1 MSGAGV
7 TEIKQ
12 IRLQNVNESMVL
24 AQDVIDDFGRILVT
38 AGTNLKRETVTRLA
52 NYGVTSVW
60 INNGCGAGSPQQAKP
75 TTERGRNREISSLP
89 NLISAGT
96 RLKMVQT
103 MQNAFRHRGGI
114 AAHLPYLRE
123 CINQVI
129 VELSSQESLL
139 IYLTDIRRKSDYLYG
154 HCVDVGVFAVA
165 FGMAMGLA
173 RDDIYIL
180 GIGGLLH
187 DYGKTCIPGEIL
199 EKNGPLTLDEFEQVK
214 KHASF
219 GYNILRVETKV
230 DSRIA
235 LMALQHHERPDGRGY
250 PWGAKGEEIH
260 PLARVIAV
268 ADVYDALVTD
278 RVYRPRI
285 AAHEA
290 IAIIN
295 EGAGSQFDRD
305 VVAAFN
311 RITVPYYIG
320 SAVKLDNGLAGAVLR
335 INSLEPARPVVWT
348 RDGIINLMEER
359 DLKVVAVV

>member
-1 MSGAGV
+1 MARTGV

-12 IRLQNVNESMVL
+12 IQINQADETMIL
-24 AQDVIDDFGRILVT
+24 AQDVIDDFGRVMVT
-38 AGTNLKRETVTRLA
+38 TGTNLR
-52 NYGVTSVW
+52 
-60 INNGCGAGSPQQAKP
+60 
-75 TTERGRNREISSLP
+75 REIIDRLIRKGIATVFIQTKSEAPKRNQEMSTVP
-89 NLISAGT
+89 NLISAAT

-129 VELSSQESLL
+129 QELSGQESLL
-139 IYLTDIRRKSDYLYG
+139 IYLTDIRQKSDYLYG

-165 FGMAMGLA
+165 FGMAMNLT
-173 RDDIYIL
+173 RDEIYIL

-187 DYGKTCIPGEIL
+187 DYGKTCIPNEII
-199 EKNGPLTLDEFEQVK
+199 EKNGPLTPDEFEQVK
-214 KHASF
+214 KHAAF

-250 PWGAKGEEIH
+250 PWGVQGEEIH
-260 PLARVIAV
+260 SLARIIAV
-268 ADVYDALVTD
+268 ADVYDALITD
-278 RVYRPRI
+278 RVYRPRV

-290 IAIIN
+290 IGIIN
-295 EGAGSQFDRD
+295 QGSGSQFDAK
-305 VVAAFN
+305 VVEAFN
-311 RITVPYYIG
+311 KITVPYYIG

-348 RDGIINLMEER
+348 RDGIINLLEEKS
-359 DLKVVAVV
+359 LKIVAVV